1 MYVTE
6 MLKSENFSN
15 ILSPLKIVLF
25 LAAKSLVLLI
35 VNLSIYE
42 YFNFINCNISIS
54 RRDVSRQS
62 SDILFLIT
70 SNAFFGIFQCNLT
83 QNKENYI

>member
-42 YFNFINCNISIS
+42 YFNFIVTF
-54 RRDVSRQS
+54 RYQGEMLAD
-62 SDILFLIT
+62 
-70 SNAFFGIFQCNLT
+70 
-83 QNKENYI
+83 